1 LNFTLMR
8 NWSDSWNFLTL
19 SISLFISL
27 FAVLS
32 NQTSAQTINSRYAN
46 TFQQGDLKINNP
58 VADTTLTTHGY
69 PDPSSV
75 LYKSLIIPGWGQVV
89 NKQAWKVPIVYGLLA
104 GLAGYSIFLTKRYH
118 DYRAAFYNVNAT
130 AEPDDEFPNDMRF
143 GSTPDFLQGVTTSRL
158 LQSNRNNLR
167 NRRDFIYVT
176 IALAYGLNAIDAYI
190 FAHLR
195 SFDVSEDLSM
205 RTRFKPDVLAHSSPG
220 LTLSIELFNRK

>member
-1 LNFTLMR
+1 MR

-19 SISLFISL
+19 SISLFVSL
-27 FAVLS
+27 FAVFS
-32 NQTSAQTINSRYAN
+32 IQTSAQTINSRYAN
-46 TFQQGDLKINNP
+46 TFQQGNIRINNP
-58 VADTTLTTHGY
+58 VADTTLTAHGY
-69 PDPSSV
+69 PDPTSV

-143 GSTPDFLQGVTTSRL
+143 GSTPDFLQGVTNSRS

-205 RTRFKPDVLAHSSPG
+205 RTRLKPDVLAHSSPG